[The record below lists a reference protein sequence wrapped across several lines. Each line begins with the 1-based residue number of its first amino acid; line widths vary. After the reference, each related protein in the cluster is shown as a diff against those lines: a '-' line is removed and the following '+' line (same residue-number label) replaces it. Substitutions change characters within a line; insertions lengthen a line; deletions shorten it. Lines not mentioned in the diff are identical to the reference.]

1 MKIGGSRSLKVG
13 SRRTSCSPS
22 SSVSA
27 AKLLRSS
34 TGVGVDREVGLA
46 VLLGEENSSS
56 SSLEGSGW
64 DSWSLEGS
72 ASDSV
77 GELGLSDGVVGLD
90 SDRRANRSAN
100 LCMNS
105 TLVERTI
112 APFGV
117 ACRARESESSFF
129 PFFASSQGRFCSRRL
144 ARDIMLE
151 AAALALGFGDV
162 SS

>member
-1 MKIGGSRSLKVG
+1 MKIGGSLSLNVG
-13 SRRTSCSPS
+13 SRRAGVVSCFS
-22 SSVSA
+22 SSSDSA

-34 TGVGVDREVGLA
+34 TGVGGDRETGLA

-72 ASDSV
+72 ASDSD

-90 SDRRANRSAN
+90 SDRRANRSAK
-100 LCMNS
+100 LLMNS

-117 ACRARESESSFF
+117 ACRARESGSS
-129 PFFASSQGRFCSRRL
+129 SIGNSK
-144 ARDIMLE
+144 ARPWATQIN
-151 AAALALGFGDV
+151 
-162 SS
+162 